1 MELAAN
7 KVPNTRIHERAA
19 GRVILGLVKWWIYEK
34 ALLLILTNPQAIF
47 VTVIMSLLSASI
59 CSAL

>member
-19 GRVILGLVKWWIYEK
+19 GRVLLGLVKWWIYKK
-34 ALLLILTNPQAIF
+34 ALLFDIYIRTGDIVTNINT
-47 VTVIMSLLSASI
+47 TVIS
-59 CSAL
+59 

>member
-19 GRVILGLVKWWIYEK
+19 GPVILGLVKLWIYKK
-34 ALLLILTNPQAIF
+34 AFLFDIDNNKKGQFCDSNHA
-47 VTVIMSLLSASI
+47 TVIS
-59 CSAL
+59 